1 MYCKDLG
8 FSMPDETILEIKF
21 SEHKDFHLL
30 VFNDKE
36 YTIVGGDDVG
46 NLIGIDA
53 DGKVWFLDTEDEFE
67 MYISKGLKTF
77 VNQLELYRDWSH
89 PPLDASDEVN
99 EENARKFS
107 VELKK
112 LDKDAMA
119 DCEDFWSVVIEQ
131 MEDGLL

>member
-1 MYCKDLG
+1 MYCEDLG
-8 FSMPDETILEIKF
+8 FSIPDETILEIKF
-21 SEHKDFHLL
+21 LKYDDFRSM
-30 VFNDKE
+30 VFNDKK

-53 DGKVWFLDTEDEFE
+53 DGKVWFLDTADEFE

-77 VNQLELYRDWSH
+77 VDQLELYRDWNH
-89 PPLDASDEVN
+89 PPLNASDKVN
-99 EENARKFS
+99 EENAQNFAI
-107 VELKK
+107 ELKK
-112 LDKDAMA
+112 MDKDAMV